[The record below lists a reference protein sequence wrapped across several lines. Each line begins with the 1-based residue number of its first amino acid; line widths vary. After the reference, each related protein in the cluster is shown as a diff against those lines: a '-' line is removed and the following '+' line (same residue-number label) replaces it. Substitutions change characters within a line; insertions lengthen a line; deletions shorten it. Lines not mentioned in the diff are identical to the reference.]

1 MSDSQKFS
9 ITVPTAIVHRLDAIA
24 AMSGDTRTDVINRLI
39 AQGLAQNVDALTA
52 ARAMSAQLS
61 RDVREGLAEIREA
74 IQAGHSPQTTTS
86 DAEGEIN
93 SGALPPKL
101 ALLLVEIAARVTQTD
116 KSKLESTRAAYRN
129 TYLK

>member
-9 ITVPTAIVHRLDAIA
+9 ITVPTSILQRLDAMA
-24 AMSGDTRTDVINRLI
+24 AMSGDTRTDVVNRLI
-39 AQGLAQNVDALTA
+39 VQALAQNVDALNA

-61 RDVREGLAEIREA
+61 KDVREGLAEIRDAINVAQGEKPIGDDEA
-74 IQAGHSPQTTTS
+74 
-86 DAEGEIN
+86 EIN

-101 ALLLVEIAARVTQTD
+101 ALLLCEIAARVTQPD
-116 KSKLESTRAAYRN
+116 KSKLEATRAAYRN